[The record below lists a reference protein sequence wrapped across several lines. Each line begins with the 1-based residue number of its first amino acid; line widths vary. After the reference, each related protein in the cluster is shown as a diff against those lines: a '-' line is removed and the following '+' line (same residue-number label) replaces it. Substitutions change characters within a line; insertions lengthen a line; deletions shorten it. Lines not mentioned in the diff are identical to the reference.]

1 MMMQQPAMMMQQPA
15 MMMQQQQ
22 PAMMQQQQPAGQQQP
37 AEAAFDS
44 ATMNQANGLKTL
56 TSSDVVSEQASSGLA
71 GIRDPQLAKLASK
84 MGLKPPSANLS
95 WLATLCS
102 LLEQI
107 PVAALVTDM
116 RTPGLPITFAN
127 RASLE
132 LTGRAEDELVGKN
145 CRVLQG
151 QRTEGAAV
159 RIITDSLRKAKPVI
173 LRITNYNK
181 SNEPFKNV
189 LCLQPVYDSAG
200 DYRYSI
206 GLQANEVTFERDPS
220 MYEKLRKLLP
230 TKFDVAAQPKR
241 FDIKTLAVDEE
252 AQNAQWQKSIA
263 KFTRLVWSMDWEG
276 TLERFLRSEM
286 LFQPFF
292 KWVSK
297 KDANAA
303 AQLEL
308 CYRMIE
314 MQTMGL
320 RADQMESRAVQ
331 LCTRYLGTDVA
342 SGGEAL
348 SLLQG
353 HVANA
358 ASLLATEVLPKFVQ
372 TKACLPVVEEIVKG
386 KGMRKSTEL
395 LWSQYEVPPDV
406 AGWLHS
412 FVPVAETYPAC
423 IVISD
428 MLMPGNPMCFV
439 NPEFCRVTGY
449 AKDEVQGRNCRFLQG
464 PRTEPQSVAVIQDT
478 LRRGVDCHVRITNY
492 RKSGDLFENLLTM
505 RPVHDSNGVYR
516 FCIGVQFEVVPGDT
530 SLKQRLQ
537 RLTKLV
543 QLLPKVIEVPTSEGL
558 SVAHARDESSVERDT
573 SVEDKLGNALQG
585 GKQVYTSEAM
595 LEDGA
600 FYASHHA
607 DQLAYIAARQAA
619 PAAPSGGSPMPR
631 PKPAAF
637 GGGLFGFGATPPKIA
652 PASSPF

>member
-1 MMMQQPAMMMQQPA
+1 MQQPAMMMQQPA

-22 PAMMQQQQPAGQQQP
+22 APVLP

-220 MYEKLRKLLP
+220 MNEKLRKLLP